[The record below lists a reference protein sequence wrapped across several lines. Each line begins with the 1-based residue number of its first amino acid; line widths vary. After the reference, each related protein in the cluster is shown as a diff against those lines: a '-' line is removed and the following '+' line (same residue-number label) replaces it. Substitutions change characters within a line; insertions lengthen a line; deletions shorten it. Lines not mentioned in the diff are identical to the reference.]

1 MKDLYE
7 LLTQNS
13 PFFIIMVLVLVSTV
27 FVLKLIFEKSLSTEF
42 DKYKKSMELKLKK
55 RSRFDEKILLDR
67 YNLIRDIQA
76 RQHKVLTIINRIRH
90 GIKVDNFIIQNEPVQ
105 MTEVYELLALN
116 KIIIT
121 LPIHDKLIKQAD
133 LIMKIINDKAF
144 TKREKFEKEYLTMI
158 DDLNSEMNK
167 MFGLDKI
174 KWDS

>member
-13 PFFIIMVLVLVSTV
+13 PFFIIMFLVLVSTIYV
-27 FVLKLIFEKSLSTEF
+27 IKLIFEKSLSQEF
-42 DKYKKSMELKLKK
+42 DKYKKSMELKLEK

-76 RQHKVLTIINRIRH
+76 KQNKVLTNLNRIKH
-90 GIKVDNFIIQNEPVQ
+90 GIKVDNFIIGSEPVQ

-121 LPIHDKLIKQAD
+121 VPIHNKLTKQAE
-133 LIMKIINDKAF
+133 LIMKIINEKAINKSDKL
-144 TKREKFEKEYLTMI
+144 ENDYLVMI
-158 DDLNSEMNK
+158 EDLNFEMNQ